1 MKRTTI
7 LFLTIALAAMMCF
20 CGPAWAEQ
28 YSIKIG
34 GGPTGGTFNTF
45 ASDMAVYLAKAD
57 PDLKASAVG
66 SGGSVA
72 NVRRINS
79 KEFDFG
85 LSLRRRPVAGLHR
98 QAAQG
103 PDQIRPWSESWA
115 TSTAPRPS
123 WWYGPTARRPPPLTS
138 RACGWRWA
146 TPVPGPRASCER
158 FFRHIGLWEGT
169 KRQFLGYFKASQSF
183 LDRKIDAFWLLVG
196 FPNRSVIEANSR
208 AKIRLVNVGQEAEAT
223 GFYKAMPFYQPVEI
237 PAGAYQDVPACQ
249 TFQEATFLTAKADL
263 PDELVYRVMTVLW
276 SEQGLKEMAT
286 RKETFK
292 SMSLENNF
300 KGALCAPTSRG
311 GQVLGGKRG
320 KGSGLPETVIRIS
333 GGGGAGFRPKKER
346 GWRGVVSLTLGSRI
360 WK

>member
-85 LSLRRRPVAGLHR
+85 LSCGGDLWLGSTGKLPKDQTKYDQVRILGYLYGAPAQLVVRADSKATAALDLKGMRVAVGNAGSG
-98 QAAQG
+98 AA
-103 PDQIRPWSESWA
+103 
-115 TSTAPRPS
+115 
-123 WWYGPTARRPPPLTS
+123 
-138 RACGWRWA
+138 
-146 TPVPGPRASCER
+146 ASCER

-169 KRQFLGYFKASQSF
+169 KRQFLGYSKASQSF

-208 AKIRLVNVGQEAEAT
+208 AKIRLVNVGREAEAT

-300 KGALCAPTSRG
+300 KGAHVHLHPGAVRFWEE
-311 GQVLGGKRG
+311 
-320 KGSGLPETVIRIS
+320 KGVKVPDYLKP
-333 GGGGAGFRPKKER
+333 
-346 GWRGVVSLTLGSRI
+346 
-360 WK
+360 